1 MKSGKRESGKWKWND
16 DLAAHRSADWQSAV
30 SRIVNPRAQDVAA
43 LSRLP
48 VGDTAGYQPALRRL
62 LHVVSSEKRCRRCAL
77 PPHSKFFAFRHH
89 EIRDSDIHS
98 AFRFPA
104 CHFI

>member
-1 MKSGKRESGKWKWND
+1 MNSGKRENGKWKWND

-43 LSRLP
+43 LN
-48 VGDTAGYQPALRRL
+48 RL

-89 EIRDSDIHS
+89 EIRDSGNHS
-98 AFRFPA
+98 TFRFPA
-104 CHFI
+104 FHFI